1 MAAFVPTTEQ
11 AAILGHDPGRHAR
24 VLAGPGTGKSATLVA
39 LIEDLL
45 GRDEPPRIRLLTFT
59 RAATAELAG
68 KVAAHPHAAA
78 ERPSTVHSFALSVL
92 VRNPGAG
99 GLPQPLRIADTW
111 EQKHVVNRTLSR
123 RLGIRLDRIDNLFR
137 EMAANWERLEKS
149 ENAKVKVE
157 DREKFL
163 GGWDEHRRTFG
174 YTHRSELPY
183 ALRQALKVH
192 DDLDGVDYDLLVVDE
207 YQDLNACDLEV
218 LCLLAERGCRVIG
231 AGDDDQSIY
240 GFRWAAPEG
249 IRRFPDDYP
258 GSDDYHLSV
267 TQRCGTTI
275 IEWATHVINGDPDR
289 PAKPPLDPK
298 PGSPPGEVA
307 LLCFKSQDQEAKGI
321 AILAEKLIKSEG
333 LAPSDVL
340 ILLRTDHNGVFS
352 KPIKKYLEA
361 RGVEVADPDRVT
373 RVLEQP
379 DNRKLLEMLRLFVN
393 REDSIA
399 WAAIFSLTDA
409 IGESFLAHLY
419 EVARSARI
427 TFGKAVLR
435 HYEGEFEG
443 GPKASCRKAATLVR
457 SVLAWLDGLDARA
470 DIPEDGWG
478 SWIAAQAGGVA
489 PDPDAEF
496 RELLE
501 DIDAVAEQELDLQ
514 RYLAQIEPLA
524 RDLADAKSNGVR
536 IMSMASSKGLTVEA
550 TILGGLEDG
559 LMPRPEADLAEERRL
574 LYVGMTRAKRFLY
587 GTWVR
592 RRTGPTARA
601 GLPGTDRRTFS
612 NFLRGGPVDSE
623 DGPAYIK
630 SRFP

>member
-1 MAAFVPTTEQ
+1 VAAFVPTTEQ
-11 AAILGHDPGRHAR
+11 AAILGHDPHCHAR

-45 GRDEPPRIRLLTFT
+45 GQDDPPRIKLLTFT
-59 RAATAELAG
+59 RTATTELAG

-111 EQKHVVNRTLSR
+111 EQKNVVNRTLSR

-137 EMAANWERLEKS
+137 EMAANWERLEKR
-149 ENAKVKVE
+149 ENAKVKAA

-174 YTHRSELPY
+174 HTHRSELPY
-183 ALRQALKVH
+183 ALRQALKDH

-218 LCLLAERGCRVIG
+218 LRLLTERGCRVIG

-249 IRRFPDDYP
+249 IRRFPEDYP
-258 GSDDYHLSV
+258 GSGDYHLSV

-298 PGSPPGEVA
+298 PGSPPKEVA
-307 LLCFKSQDQEAKGI
+307 LLGFKNQDYEAKGI
-321 AILAEKLIKSEG
+321 AILAERLIKSER
-333 LAPSDVL
+333 LSPSDVL

-352 KPIKKYLEA
+352 KPIKEHLED
-361 RGVEVADPDRVT
+361 RGVEVADPDRVA

-379 DNRKLLEMLRLFVN
+379 DNRKLLEMLRLLVN
-393 REDSIA
+393 QEDSIA
-399 WAAIFSLTDA
+399 WAALLSLTDG
-409 IGESFLAHLY
+409 IGDKLLEHLY

-427 TFGKAVLR
+427 TFGAAVLR
-435 HYEGEFEG
+435 HQEKEFEG
-443 GPKASCRKAATLVR
+443 GPKVSSRKAAALVR
-457 SVLAWLDGLDARA
+457 SVRGWLDGLDV
-470 DIPEDGWG
+470 PEDAPADGWG
-478 SWIAAQAGGVA
+478 SWILAQAGGVA
-489 PDPDAEF
+489 PAPDPEF

-501 DIDAVAEQELDLQ
+501 AIDDVVEQEQDLL
-514 RYLAQIEPLA
+514 RYLAQIEPVA
-524 RDLADAKSNGVR
+524 RDLAAAKSDGVR

-550 TILGGLEDG
+550 AILGALEDG

-587 GTWVR
+587 GTWAR

-601 GLPGTDRRTFS
+601 GLPGTDRRQFS

-623 DGPAYIK
+623 DGPTYLK